1 MQKTPMLDKYE
12 LTHSLE
18 RSTARDRLK
27 LWNDEAFVFLSPYT
41 KNVSQFPENEQGFF
55 FPNNASIILLV
66 FYMWNQHFHNQS

>member
-18 RSTARDRLK
+18 RSIARDRLK

-55 FPNNASIILLV
+55 S
-66 FYMWNQHFHNQS
+66 